1 MYELFIICK
10 FSFIKFSQDIERED
24 TSLGLYNSLG
34 ICIAKQLKYMLH
46 IYYSFYHRTVLYYRI
61 LKTNIYA
68 QSKNFNCE
76 HHNS

>member
-1 MYELFIICK
+1 
-10 FSFIKFSQDIERED
+10 
-24 TSLGLYNSLG
+24 LYNSLG